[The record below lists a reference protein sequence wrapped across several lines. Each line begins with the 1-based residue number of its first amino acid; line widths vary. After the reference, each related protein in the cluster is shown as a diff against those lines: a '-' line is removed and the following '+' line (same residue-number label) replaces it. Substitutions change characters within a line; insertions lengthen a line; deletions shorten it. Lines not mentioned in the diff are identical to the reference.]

1 MLAIAAA
8 PISSAMIPARSR
20 SLEMSLLMTAC
31 RMNGALELTTTSRAG
46 SVGRMAAGIW
56 EATTAADPGLV
67 ATMRSA
73 PLPGGPQYLSA
84 VCSGMMASWSRLPHG
99 GPI

>member
-1 MLAIAAA
+1 MIVNGLRTGFQPLAQESATSTMTAATN
-8 PISSAMIPARSR
+8 S

-31 RMNGALELTTTSRAG
+31 RMNGALEVTTTSRAG
-46 SVGRMAAGIW
+46 SEGRTAAGTS

-73 PLPGGPQYLSA
+73 PRPGGPQYLSA
-84 VCSGMMASWSRLPHG
+84 VCSGMMAS
-99 GPI
+99 